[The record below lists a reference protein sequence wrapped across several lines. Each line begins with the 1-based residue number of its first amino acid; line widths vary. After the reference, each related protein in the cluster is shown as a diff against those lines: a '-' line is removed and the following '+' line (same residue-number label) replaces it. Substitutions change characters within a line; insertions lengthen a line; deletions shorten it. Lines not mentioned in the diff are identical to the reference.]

1 MLNYCD
7 KAKQLY
13 YKDVIMPKLGAEI
26 TTGRIEEWKK
36 KEGEWVEEKD
46 KVCHFF

>member
-1 MLNYCD
+1 
-7 KAKQLY
+7 
-13 YKDVIMPKLGAEI
+13 MPKLGAEI

-46 KVCHFF
+46 KVCHFFQVDSEILSKK